1 MDSPLQSKQ
10 IVSTLLWQALTNAI
24 FINSSLKIFVIVLK
38 APVLMYMAQEPEW
51 DTTGVGKGDVG

>member
-51 DTTGVGKGDVG
+51 DTTGVGEVDEG

>member
-38 APVLMYMAQEPEW
+38 APIIMYMAREREW
-51 DTTGVGKGDVG
+51 DTTGVGKGDVR